1 MGSPIFPLLVLFFP
15 GATGSVSS
23 SSTLAFYVFSM
34 MIIRMQTKTFVGGG
48 KHDWGKNPL
57 SADTPFKEIDCIS
70 AVWPEKS
77 ENKRREH

>member
-1 MGSPIFPLLVLFFP
+1 
-15 GATGSVSS
+15 
-23 SSTLAFYVFSM
+23 

-77 ENKRREH
+77 EKETGEGREHWPTNDNKAHKICRGAEKEGLNI